1 MSHQHTTQTSGQGM
15 LERVFKLREH
25 GTTARTEVIAGFTT
39 FLTMVY
45 IVFVNPQILGVAGM
59 DTSAVFVTTCLIAA
73 FGSIMMGLFANLPVA
88 LAPAMGLNAFFAFVV
103 VQAMGLPWQVGM
115 GAIFWGAIGLLL
127 LTIFRVRY
135 WMIANIPVSLRV
147 GITSGI
153 GLFIGMMGLKN
164 AGVIVANPETLVSIG
179 NLTSHSVLLG
189 ILGFFIIAILASRNI
204 HAAVLVS
211 IVVTTLL
218 GWMLGDV
225 HYNGIVS
232 APPSVMTVVGHVDLA
247 GSFNLGLK
255 NAGVIVANP
264 ETLVSIGNLTSHSVL
279 LGILGFFIIAILA
292 SRNIHAAV
300 LVSIVVTTLLGWMLG
315 DVHYNGIVS
324 APPSVMTVVGHV
336 DLAGSFNLGLAGVIF
351 SFMLVNLFDSSGT
364 LIGVTDKAG
373 LADEKGKFPRMKQA
387 LYVDSIS
394 SVTGSF
400 IGTSSVTAY
409 IESSSGVSVGGRT
422 GLTAVVVGL
431 LFLLVI
437 FLSPLAGMVP
447 GYAAAGALIYVG
459 VLMTSSLARVNWQD
473 LTESVPAFITA
484 VMMPFSFSIT
494 EGIALGF
501 ISYCVMK
508 IGTGRLRD
516 LSPCVIIVA
525 LLFILKIVFIDAH

>member
-1 MSHQHTTQTSGQGM
+1 
-15 LERVFKLREH
+15 
-25 GTTARTEVIAGFTT
+25 
-39 FLTMVY
+39 
-45 IVFVNPQILGVAGM
+45 
-59 DTSAVFVTTCLIAA
+59 
-73 FGSIMMGLFANLPVA
+73 
-88 LAPAMGLNAFFAFVV
+88 
-103 VQAMGLPWQVGM
+103 MGLPWQVGM
-115 GAIFWGAIGLLL
+115 GAIFWGAVGLLL

-189 ILGFFIIAILASRNI
+189 VLGFFIIAIPASRNI

-211 IVVTTLL
+211 IIVTTLL
-218 GWMLGDV
+218 GWMMGDV

-232 APPSVMTVVGHVDLA
+232 APPSV
-247 GSFNLGLK
+247 
-255 NAGVIVANP
+255 
-264 ETLVSIGNLTSHSVL
+264 TS
-279 LGILGFFIIAILA
+279 
-292 SRNIHAAV
+292 
-300 LVSIVVTTLLGWMLG
+300 
-315 DVHYNGIVS
+315 
-324 APPSVMTVVGHV
+324 VVGHV

-387 LYVDSIS
+387 LFVDSIS
-394 SVTGSF
+394 SVTGAF
-400 IGTSSVTAY
+400 VGTSSVTAY

-422 GLTAVVVGL
+422 GLTAVVVGI

-447 GYAAAGALIYVG
+447 PYAAAGALIYVG

-516 LSPCVIIVA
+516 LSPCVVIVA
-525 LLFILKIVFIDAH
+525 LLFVLKIVFIDAH

>member
-1 MSHQHTTQTSGQGM
+1 M
-15 LERVFKLREH
+15 
-25 GTTARTEVIAGFTT
+25 ARTEVIAGFTT

-73 FGSIMMGLFANLPVA
+73 FGSILMGLFANLPVA

-115 GAIFWGAIGLLL
+115 GAIFWGAVGLLL

-189 ILGFFIIAILASRNI
+189 VLGFFIIAILASRNI

-211 IVVTTLL
+211 IIVTTLL
-218 GWMLGDV
+218 GWMMGDV

-232 APPSVMTVVGHVDLA
+232 APPSV
-247 GSFNLGLK
+247 
-255 NAGVIVANP
+255 
-264 ETLVSIGNLTSHSVL
+264 TS
-279 LGILGFFIIAILA
+279 
-292 SRNIHAAV
+292 
-300 LVSIVVTTLLGWMLG
+300 
-315 DVHYNGIVS
+315 
-324 APPSVMTVVGHV
+324 VVGHV

-387 LYVDSIS
+387 LFVDSIS
-394 SVTGSF
+394 SVTGAF
-400 IGTSSVTAY
+400 VGTSSVTAY

-422 GLTAVVVGL
+422 GLTAVVVGI

-447 GYAAAGALIYVG
+447 PYAAAGALIYVG

-516 LSPCVIIVA
+516 LSPCVVIVA
-525 LLFILKIVFIDAH
+525 LLFVLKIVFIDAH

>member
-1 MSHQHTTQTSGQGM
+1 MSQQHTTQASGQGM
-15 LERVFKLREH
+15 LERVFKLREY

-73 FGSIMMGLFANLPVA
+73 FGSILMGLFANLPVA

-115 GAIFWGAIGLLL
+115 GAIFWGAVGLLL

-189 ILGFFIIAILASRNI
+189 VLGFFIIAILASRNI

-211 IVVTTLL
+211 IIVTTLL
-218 GWMLGDV
+218 GWIMGDV

-232 APPSVMTVVGHVDLA
+232 APPSV
-247 GSFNLGLK
+247 
-255 NAGVIVANP
+255 
-264 ETLVSIGNLTSHSVL
+264 TS
-279 LGILGFFIIAILA
+279 
-292 SRNIHAAV
+292 
-300 LVSIVVTTLLGWMLG
+300 
-315 DVHYNGIVS
+315 
-324 APPSVMTVVGHV
+324 VVGHV

-387 LYVDSIS
+387 LFVDSIS
-394 SVTGSF
+394 SVTGAF
-400 IGTSSVTAY
+400 VGTSSVTAY

-422 GLTAVVVGL
+422 GLTAVVVGI

-447 GYAAAGALIYVG
+447 PYAAAGALIYVG

-516 LSPCVIIVA
+516 LSPCVVIVA
-525 LLFILKIVFIDAH
+525 LLFVLKIVFIDAH

>member
-1 MSHQHTTQTSGQGM
+1 MMSQQHTTQTSGQGL

-73 FGSIMMGLFANLPVA
+73 FGSILMGLFANLPVA

-115 GAIFWGAIGLLL
+115 GAIFWGAVGLLI

-135 WMIANIPVSLRV
+135 WMIANIPVSLRI
-147 GITSGI
+147 GITAGI

-164 AGVIVANPETLVSIG
+164 AGIIVPNPDTIVTIG
-179 NLTSHSVLLG
+179 NLTSHNVLLG
-189 ILGFFIIAILASRNI
+189 ALGFFIIAVLASRNI

-211 IVVTTLL
+211 IVVTTVIGLII
-218 GWMLGDV
+218 GDV
-225 HYNGIVS
+225 HFTGFFS
-232 APPSVMTVVGHVDLA
+232 MPPSVTSVVGQVDL
-247 GSFNLGLK
+247 K
-255 NAGVIVANP
+255 NS
-264 ETLVSIGNLTSHSVL
+264 L
-279 LGILGFFIIAILA
+279 
-292 SRNIHAAV
+292 NI
-300 LVSIVVTTLLGWMLG
+300 
-315 DVHYNGIVS
+315 
-324 APPSVMTVVGHV
+324 
-336 DLAGSFNLGLAGVIF
+336 GLAGVIF

-373 LADEKGKFPRMKQA
+373 LTDAQGKFPQMKQA

-394 SVTGSF
+394 SVAGAF
-400 IGTSSVTAY
+400 VGTSSVTAY

-422 GLTAVVVGL
+422 GLTAVVTGI

-447 GYAAAGALIYVG
+447 AYAAAGALIYVG
-459 VLMTSSLARVNWQD
+459 VLMTSSLARVTWDD
-473 LTESVPAFITA
+473 LTEAVPAFVTA

-501 ISYCVMK
+501 ISYVVMK
-508 IGTGRLRD
+508 VGTGRWKEI
-516 LSPCVIIVA
+516 SPCVVVVA
-525 LLFILKIVFIDAH
+525 LLFVLKIVFVDSH

>member
-1 MSHQHTTQTSGQGM
+1 MSQQHTTQASGQGM

-73 FGSIMMGLFANLPVA
+73 FGSILMGLFANLPVA

-115 GAIFWGAIGLLL
+115 GAIFWGAVGLLL

-189 ILGFFIIAILASRNI
+189 GLGFFIIAILASRNI

-211 IVVTTLL
+211 IIVTTLL
-218 GWMLGDV
+218 GWMMGDV

-232 APPSVMTVVGHVDLA
+232 APPSV
-247 GSFNLGLK
+247 
-255 NAGVIVANP
+255 
-264 ETLVSIGNLTSHSVL
+264 TS
-279 LGILGFFIIAILA
+279 
-292 SRNIHAAV
+292 
-300 LVSIVVTTLLGWMLG
+300 
-315 DVHYNGIVS
+315 
-324 APPSVMTVVGHV
+324 VVGHV

-373 LADEKGKFPRMKQA
+373 LADAKGKFPRMKQA
-387 LYVDSIS
+387 LFVDSIS
-394 SVTGSF
+394 SVTGAF
-400 IGTSSVTAY
+400 VGTSSVTAY

-422 GLTAVVVGL
+422 GLTAVVVGIF
-431 LFLLVI
+431 FLLVI

-447 GYAAAGALIYVG
+447 PYAAAGALIYVG

-516 LSPCVIIVA
+516 LSPCVVIVA
-525 LLFILKIVFIDAH
+525 LLFVLKIVFIDAH

>member
-1 MSHQHTTQTSGQGM
+1 MSQQHTTQASDQGM

-73 FGSIMMGLFANLPVA
+73 FGSILMGLFANLPVA

-115 GAIFWGAIGLLL
+115 GAIFWGAVGLLL

-189 ILGFFIIAILASRNI
+189 VLGFFIIAILASHNI

-211 IVVTTLL
+211 IIVTTLL
-218 GWMLGDV
+218 GWMMGDV

-232 APPSVMTVVGHVDLA
+232 APPSV
-247 GSFNLGLK
+247 
-255 NAGVIVANP
+255 
-264 ETLVSIGNLTSHSVL
+264 TS
-279 LGILGFFIIAILA
+279 
-292 SRNIHAAV
+292 
-300 LVSIVVTTLLGWMLG
+300 
-315 DVHYNGIVS
+315 
-324 APPSVMTVVGHV
+324 VVGHV

-387 LYVDSIS
+387 LFVDSIS
-394 SVTGSF
+394 SVTGAF
-400 IGTSSVTAY
+400 VGTSSVTAY

-422 GLTAVVVGL
+422 GLTAVVVGI

-447 GYAAAGALIYVG
+447 PYAAAGALIYVG

-516 LSPCVIIVA
+516 LSPCVVIVA
-525 LLFILKIVFIDAH
+525 LLFVLKIVFIDAH

>member
-1 MSHQHTTQTSGQGM
+1 M
-15 LERVFKLREH
+15 FKLREH

-73 FGSIMMGLFANLPVA
+73 LGSILMGVFANLPVA

-103 VQAMGLPWQVGM
+103 VQAMGCRGKWAWAPFSGCCRPV
-115 GAIFWGAIGLLL
+115 AVDHFPRSLLDDCQ
-127 LTIFRVRY
+127 Y
-135 WMIANIPVSLRV
+135 PVSLRV

-164 AGVIVANPETLVSIG
+164 AGVIVANQDTLVSIG

-189 ILGFFIIAILASRNI
+189 VLGFFIIAILASRNI

-211 IVVTTLL
+211 IIVTTLL

-232 APPSVMTVVGHVDLA
+232 APPSIT
-247 GSFNLGLK
+247 
-255 NAGVIVANP
+255 
-264 ETLVSIGNLTSHSVL
+264 
-279 LGILGFFIIAILA
+279 
-292 SRNIHAAV
+292 
-300 LVSIVVTTLLGWMLG
+300 
-315 DVHYNGIVS
+315 
-324 APPSVMTVVGHV
+324 TVVGHV

-373 LADEKGKFPRMKQA
+373 LADAKGKFPRMKQA
-387 LYVDSIS
+387 LFVDSVS
-394 SVTGSF
+394 SVAGSF

-422 GLTAVVVGL
+422 GLTAVVVGI

-459 VLMTSSLARVNWQD
+459 VLMTSSLSRVKWDD
-473 LTESVPAFITA
+473 LTEAVPAFITA

-508 IGTGRLRD
+508 IGTGRFRD
-516 LSPCVIIVA
+516 LSPCVIVVA
-525 LLFILKIVFIDAH
+525 LLFVLKIVFIDAH

>member
-1 MSHQHTTQTSGQGM
+1 M
-15 LERVFKLREH
+15 
-25 GTTARTEVIAGFTT
+25 ARTEVIAGFTT

-73 FGSIMMGLFANLPVA
+73 FGSILMGLFANLPVA

-115 GAIFWGAIGLLL
+115 GAIFWGAVGLLL

-189 ILGFFIIAILASRNI
+189 VLGFFIIAILASRNI
-204 HAAVLVS
+204 HAAVLGS
-211 IVVTTLL
+211 IIVTTLL
-218 GWMLGDV
+218 GWMMGDV

-232 APPSVMTVVGHVDLA
+232 APPSV
-247 GSFNLGLK
+247 
-255 NAGVIVANP
+255 
-264 ETLVSIGNLTSHSVL
+264 TS
-279 LGILGFFIIAILA
+279 
-292 SRNIHAAV
+292 
-300 LVSIVVTTLLGWMLG
+300 
-315 DVHYNGIVS
+315 
-324 APPSVMTVVGHV
+324 VVGHV

-387 LYVDSIS
+387 LFVDSIS
-394 SVTGSF
+394 SVTGAF
-400 IGTSSVTAY
+400 VGTSSVTAY

-422 GLTAVVVGL
+422 GLTAVVVGI

-447 GYAAAGALIYVG
+447 PYAAAGALIYVG

-516 LSPCVIIVA
+516 LSPCVVIVA
-525 LLFILKIVFIDAH
+525 LLFVLKIVFIDAH

>member
-1 MSHQHTTQTSGQGM
+1 
-15 LERVFKLREH
+15 
-25 GTTARTEVIAGFTT
+25 
-39 FLTMVY
+39 
-45 IVFVNPQILGVAGM
+45 
-59 DTSAVFVTTCLIAA
+59 
-73 FGSIMMGLFANLPVA
+73 
-88 LAPAMGLNAFFAFVV
+88 
-103 VQAMGLPWQVGM
+103 MGLPWQVGM
-115 GAIFWGAIGLLL
+115 GAIFWGAVGLLL

-189 ILGFFIIAILASRNI
+189 VLGFFIIAILASRNI

-211 IVVTTLL
+211 IIVTTLL
-218 GWMLGDV
+218 GWIMGDV

-232 APPSVMTVVGHVDLA
+232 APPSV
-247 GSFNLGLK
+247 
-255 NAGVIVANP
+255 
-264 ETLVSIGNLTSHSVL
+264 TS
-279 LGILGFFIIAILA
+279 
-292 SRNIHAAV
+292 
-300 LVSIVVTTLLGWMLG
+300 
-315 DVHYNGIVS
+315 
-324 APPSVMTVVGHV
+324 VVGHV

-387 LYVDSIS
+387 LFVDSIS
-394 SVTGSF
+394 SVTGAF
-400 IGTSSVTAY
+400 VGTSSVTAY

-422 GLTAVVVGL
+422 GLTAVVVGI

-447 GYAAAGALIYVG
+447 PYAAAGALIYVG

-516 LSPCVIIVA
+516 LSPCVVIVA
-525 LLFILKIVFIDAH
+525 LLFVLKIVFIDAH

>member
-1 MSHQHTTQTSGQGM
+1 MSQQHTTQASGQGM

-39 FLTMVY
+39 FLTMV
-45 IVFVNPQILGVAGM
+45 
-59 DTSAVFVTTCLIAA
+59 
-73 FGSIMMGLFANLPVA
+73 
-88 LAPAMGLNAFFAFVV
+88 
-103 VQAMGLPWQVGM
+103 
-115 GAIFWGAIGLLL
+115 
-127 LTIFRVRY
+127 
-135 WMIANIPVSLRV
+135 
-147 GITSGI
+147 
-153 GLFIGMMGLKN
+153 
-164 AGVIVANPETLVSIG
+164 
-179 NLTSHSVLLG
+179 
-189 ILGFFIIAILASRNI
+189 
-204 HAAVLVS
+204 S

-232 APPSVMTVVGHVDLA
+232 APPSVM
-247 GSFNLGLK
+247 S
-255 NAGVIVANP
+255 
-264 ETLVSIGNLTSHSVL
+264 
-279 LGILGFFIIAILA
+279 
-292 SRNIHAAV
+292 
-300 LVSIVVTTLLGWMLG
+300 
-315 DVHYNGIVS
+315 
-324 APPSVMTVVGHV
+324 VVGHV

>member
-1 MSHQHTTQTSGQGM
+1 MRGRNRCRTNKLSEKNYHTTAPGVAFWYRITANFPSFLRKLIMSQQHTTQAAGQGM

-73 FGSIMMGLFANLPVA
+73 FGSILMGLFANLPVA

-115 GAIFWGAIGLLL
+115 GAIFWGAVGLLL

-189 ILGFFIIAILASRNI
+189 VLGFFIIAILASRNI

-211 IVVTTLL
+211 IIVTTML
-218 GWMLGDV
+218 GWMMGDV

-232 APPSVMTVVGHVDLA
+232 APPSV
-247 GSFNLGLK
+247 
-255 NAGVIVANP
+255 
-264 ETLVSIGNLTSHSVL
+264 TS
-279 LGILGFFIIAILA
+279 
-292 SRNIHAAV
+292 
-300 LVSIVVTTLLGWMLG
+300 
-315 DVHYNGIVS
+315 
-324 APPSVMTVVGHV
+324 VVGHV

-387 LYVDSIS
+387 LFVDSIS
-394 SVTGSF
+394 SVTGAF
-400 IGTSSVTAY
+400 VGTSSVTAY

-422 GLTAVVVGL
+422 GLTAVVVGI

-447 GYAAAGALIYVG
+447 PYAAAGALIYVG

-516 LSPCVIIVA
+516 LSPCVVIVA
-525 LLFILKIVFIDAH
+525 LLFVLKIVFIDAH

>member
-1 MSHQHTTQTSGQGM
+1 MMSQQHTTQTSGQGL

-73 FGSIMMGLFANLPVA
+73 LGSILMGVFANLPVA

-115 GAIFWGAIGLLL
+115 GAIFWGAVGLL

-189 ILGFFIIAILASRNI
+189 VLGFFIIAILASRNI

-225 HYNGIVS
+225 QYHGIVS
-232 APPSVMTVVGHVDLA
+232 APPSVSTVIGHVDLA
-247 GSFNLGLK
+247 GSL
-255 NAGVIVANP
+255 
-264 ETLVSIGNLTSHSVL
+264 
-279 LGILGFFIIAILA
+279 
-292 SRNIHAAV
+292 
-300 LVSIVVTTLLGWMLG
+300 
-315 DVHYNGIVS
+315 
-324 APPSVMTVVGHV
+324 
-336 DLAGSFNLGLAGVIF
+336 NLGLAGVIF

-387 LYVDSIS
+387 LFVDSVS
-394 SVTGSF
+394 SVAGSF

-422 GLTAVVVGL
+422 GLTAVVVGI

-447 GYAAAGALIYVG
+447 PYAAAGALIYVG
-459 VLMTSSLARVNWQD
+459 VLMTSSLARVKWED
-473 LTESVPAFITA
+473 LTEAVPAFITA

-508 IGTGRLRD
+508 IGTGRFRE
-516 LSPCVIIVA
+516 LSPCVIVVA
-525 LLFILKIVFIDAH
+525 LLFVLKIVFIDAH

>member
-1 MSHQHTTQTSGQGM
+1 MSQQHTTQASGQGM

-73 FGSIMMGLFANLPVA
+73 FGSILMGLFANFPVA

-115 GAIFWGAIGLLL
+115 GAIFWGAVGLLL

-189 ILGFFIIAILASRNI
+189 VLGFFIIAILASRNI

-211 IVVTTLL
+211 IIVTTLL
-218 GWMLGDV
+218 GWMMGDV

-232 APPSVMTVVGHVDLA
+232 APPSV
-247 GSFNLGLK
+247 
-255 NAGVIVANP
+255 
-264 ETLVSIGNLTSHSVL
+264 TS
-279 LGILGFFIIAILA
+279 
-292 SRNIHAAV
+292 
-300 LVSIVVTTLLGWMLG
+300 
-315 DVHYNGIVS
+315 
-324 APPSVMTVVGHV
+324 VVGHV

-387 LYVDSIS
+387 LFVDSIS
-394 SVTGSF
+394 SVTGAF
-400 IGTSSVTAY
+400 VGTSSVTAY

-422 GLTAVVVGL
+422 GLTAVVVGI

-447 GYAAAGALIYVG
+447 PYAAAGALIYVG

-516 LSPCVIIVA
+516 LSPCVVIVA
-525 LLFILKIVFIDAH
+525 LLFVLKIVFIDAH

>member
-1 MSHQHTTQTSGQGM
+1 MSQQHTTQASGQGM

-73 FGSIMMGLFANLPVA
+73 FGSILMGLFANLPVA

-115 GAIFWGAIGLLL
+115 GAIFWGAVGLLL

-189 ILGFFIIAILASRNI
+189 VLGFFIIAILASRNI

-211 IVVTTLL
+211 IIVTTLL
-218 GWMLGDV
+218 GWMMGDV

-232 APPSVMTVVGHVDLA
+232 APPSV
-247 GSFNLGLK
+247 
-255 NAGVIVANP
+255 
-264 ETLVSIGNLTSHSVL
+264 TS
-279 LGILGFFIIAILA
+279 
-292 SRNIHAAV
+292 
-300 LVSIVVTTLLGWMLG
+300 
-315 DVHYNGIVS
+315 
-324 APPSVMTVVGHV
+324 VVGHV

-387 LYVDSIS
+387 LFVDSIY
-394 SVTGSF
+394 SVTGAF
-400 IGTSSVTAY
+400 VGTSSVTAY

-422 GLTAVVVGL
+422 GLTAVVVGI

-447 GYAAAGALIYVG
+447 PYAAAGALIYVG

-516 LSPCVIIVA
+516 LSPCVVIVA
-525 LLFILKIVFIDAH
+525 LLFVLKIVFIDAH

>member
-1 MSHQHTTQTSGQGM
+1 MRGRNRCRTNKLSEKNYHTTAPGVAFWYRITANFPSFLRKLIMSQQHTTQASGQGM

-73 FGSIMMGLFANLPVA
+73 FGSILMGLFANLPVA

-115 GAIFWGAIGLLL
+115 GAIFWGAVGLLL

-189 ILGFFIIAILASRNI
+189 GFGFFIIAILASRNI

-211 IVVTTLL
+211 IIVTTLL
-218 GWMLGDV
+218 GWMMGDV

-232 APPSVMTVVGHVDLA
+232 APPSV
-247 GSFNLGLK
+247 
-255 NAGVIVANP
+255 
-264 ETLVSIGNLTSHSVL
+264 TS
-279 LGILGFFIIAILA
+279 
-292 SRNIHAAV
+292 
-300 LVSIVVTTLLGWMLG
+300 
-315 DVHYNGIVS
+315 
-324 APPSVMTVVGHV
+324 VVGHV

-387 LYVDSIS
+387 LFVDSIS
-394 SVTGSF
+394 SVTGAF
-400 IGTSSVTAY
+400 VGTSSVTAY

-422 GLTAVVVGL
+422 GLTAVVVGI

-447 GYAAAGALIYVG
+447 PYAAAGALIYVG

-516 LSPCVIIVA
+516 LSPCVVIVA
-525 LLFILKIVFIDAH
+525 LLFVLKIVFIDAH

>member
-1 MSHQHTTQTSGQGM
+1 MSQQHTTQASGQGM

-73 FGSIMMGLFANLPVA
+73 FGSILMGLFANLPVA

-115 GAIFWGAIGLLL
+115 GAIFWGAVGLLL

-189 ILGFFIIAILASRNI
+189 VLGFFIIAILDSRNI

-211 IVVTTLL
+211 IIVTTLL
-218 GWMLGDV
+218 GWMMGDV

-232 APPSVMTVVGHVDLA
+232 APPSV
-247 GSFNLGLK
+247 
-255 NAGVIVANP
+255 
-264 ETLVSIGNLTSHSVL
+264 TS
-279 LGILGFFIIAILA
+279 
-292 SRNIHAAV
+292 
-300 LVSIVVTTLLGWMLG
+300 
-315 DVHYNGIVS
+315 
-324 APPSVMTVVGHV
+324 VVGHV

-387 LYVDSIS
+387 LFVDSIS
-394 SVTGSF
+394 SVTGAF
-400 IGTSSVTAY
+400 VGTSSVTAY
-409 IESSSGVSVGGRT
+409 IESSSGVSVGGRI
-422 GLTAVVVGL
+422 GLTAVVVGI

-447 GYAAAGALIYVG
+447 PYAAAGALIYVG

-516 LSPCVIIVA
+516 LSPCVVIVA
-525 LLFILKIVFIDAH
+525 LLFVLKIVFIDAH

>member
-1 MSHQHTTQTSGQGM
+1 MSQQHTTQASGQGM

-73 FGSIMMGLFANLPVA
+73 FGSILMGLFANLPVA

-115 GAIFWGAIGLLL
+115 GAIFWGTVGLLL

-189 ILGFFIIAILASRNI
+189 VLGFFIIAILASRNI

-211 IVVTTLL
+211 IIVTTLL
-218 GWMLGDV
+218 GWIMGDV

-232 APPSVMTVVGHVDLA
+232 APPSV
-247 GSFNLGLK
+247 
-255 NAGVIVANP
+255 
-264 ETLVSIGNLTSHSVL
+264 TS
-279 LGILGFFIIAILA
+279 
-292 SRNIHAAV
+292 
-300 LVSIVVTTLLGWMLG
+300 
-315 DVHYNGIVS
+315 
-324 APPSVMTVVGHV
+324 VVGHV

-387 LYVDSIS
+387 LFVDSIS
-394 SVTGSF
+394 SVTGAF
-400 IGTSSVTAY
+400 VGTSSVTAY

-422 GLTAVVVGL
+422 GLTAVVVGI

-447 GYAAAGALIYVG
+447 PYAAAGALIYVG

-516 LSPCVIIVA
+516 LSPCVVIVA
-525 LLFILKIVFIDAH
+525 LLFVLKIVFIDAH

>member
-1 MSHQHTTQTSGQGM
+1 MSQQHTTQASGQGM

-73 FGSIMMGLFANLPVA
+73 FGSILMGLFANLPVA

-115 GAIFWGAIGLLL
+115 GAIFWGAVGLLL

-189 ILGFFIIAILASRNI
+189 VLGFFIIAILASRNI

-211 IVVTTLL
+211 IIVTTLL
-218 GWMLGDV
+218 GWMMGDV
-225 HYNGIVS
+225 QYNGIVS
-232 APPSVMTVVGHVDLA
+232 APPSV
-247 GSFNLGLK
+247 
-255 NAGVIVANP
+255 
-264 ETLVSIGNLTSHSVL
+264 TS
-279 LGILGFFIIAILA
+279 
-292 SRNIHAAV
+292 
-300 LVSIVVTTLLGWMLG
+300 
-315 DVHYNGIVS
+315 
-324 APPSVMTVVGHV
+324 VVGHV

-373 LADEKGKFPRMKQA
+373 LADAKGKFPRMKQA
-387 LYVDSIS
+387 LFVDSIS
-394 SVTGSF
+394 SVTGAF
-400 IGTSSVTAY
+400 VGTSSVTAY

-422 GLTAVVVGL
+422 GLTAVVVGI

-447 GYAAAGALIYVG
+447 PYAAAGALIYVG

-516 LSPCVIIVA
+516 LSPCVVIVA
-525 LLFILKIVFIDAH
+525 LLFVLKIVFIDAH